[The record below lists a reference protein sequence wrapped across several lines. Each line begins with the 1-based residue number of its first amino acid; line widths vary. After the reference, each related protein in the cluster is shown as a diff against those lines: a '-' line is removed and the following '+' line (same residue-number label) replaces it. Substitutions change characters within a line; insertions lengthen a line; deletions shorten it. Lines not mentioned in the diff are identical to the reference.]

1 MLMGKHYTQNT
12 RALRMVAEEVLRDIL
27 VKVHSYEE
35 LMIELETR
43 SVKSRTAKHWIQR
56 QAGDVCGFP

>member
-1 MLMGKHYTQNT
+1 MLIGENYPQHT
-12 RALRMVAEEVLRDIL
+12 RAIRMVAEEVLRDIL

-56 QAGDVCGFP
+56 QAGDVCGCP